1 MKNYLITLAALSLTL
16 MSCNNQKQAKTVTL
30 VRILSLLT
38 CIQLILLPMYGK
50 TDVCMFMLL
59 MILILRVDA
68 I

>member
-1 MKNYLITLAALSLTL
+1 MKNYLITLAA
-16 MSCNNQKQAKTVTL
+16 
-30 VRILSLLT
+30 
-38 CIQLILLPMYGK
+38 LILLPMYGK

>member
-30 VRILSLLT
+30 GPNPFITHS
-38 CIQLILLPMYGK
+38 IQLILLPMYGK